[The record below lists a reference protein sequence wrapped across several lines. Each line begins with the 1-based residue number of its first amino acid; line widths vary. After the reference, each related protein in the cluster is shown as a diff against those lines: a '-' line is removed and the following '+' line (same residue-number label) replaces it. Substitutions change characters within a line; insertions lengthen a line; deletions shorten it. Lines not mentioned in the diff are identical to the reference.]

1 MTATR
6 PRPRVAAEVAARVP
20 PGASPRRRP
29 KVDSKV
35 DAMKVKATMDA
46 SEVDAKVK
54 ATEFTPPPSPSTPS
68 AEALSITGRPHLS
81 WTQVSSY
88 QQCPRAFAFKY
99 VERAEPD
106 FVPSSLLFGSAMHEA
121 FAKVHECDM
130 EGLPCPS
137 SAELAGKVSNLLGAS
152 LLPVKYSKGESAE
165 TLHALGQRMVDA
177 FLASPEARPEGQVVC
192 VEDRTSGVIDPQ
204 IPPIEGKVDFVR
216 LTKDGLVLRDYKT
229 ARSRWNPDKVEES
242 APQLRLYATLLDRE
256 LDGWRR
262 ITAMEFVTVTKAAK
276 PVVTT
281 HAVAMRQESVQA
293 CIDQI
298 GQVWD
303 GIRKGVFPTRPGW
316 PCKTCPY
323 ASKCPAA
330 IKPAGATD
338 EP

>member
-1 MTATR
+1 MI
-6 PRPRVAAEVAARVP
+6 
-20 PGASPRRRP
+20 ASRTTEEHSQRSSRSSHSSRSSAS
-29 KVDSKV
+29 DE
-35 DAMKVKATMDA
+35 AM
-46 SEVDAKVK
+46 
-54 ATEFTPPPSPSTPS
+54 
-68 AEALSITGRPHLS
+68 SITGRPYLS

-88 QQCPRAFAFKY
+88 QMCPRAFAY
-99 VERAEPD
+99 RYIEHADAD

-121 FAKVHECDM
+121 FAKVHEHDM
-130 EGLPCPS
+130 EGLPAPS
-137 SAELAGKVSNLLGAS
+137 SEELAGRVTNLLNSS

-192 VEDRTSGVIDPQ
+192 VEDRTSGVIDSQ

-229 ARSRWNPDKVEES
+229 TRSKWNPDKVEES

-256 LDGWRR
+256 LDGWRQV
-262 ITAMEFVTVTKAAK
+262 TSMEFVSITKAAK

-281 HAVAMRQESVQA
+281 HAVAMRHESVQA

-323 ASKCPAA
+323 ASRCPAA
-330 IKPAGATD
+330 INTAGATD
-338 EP
+338 AP

>member
-1 MTATR
+1 MTAIHT
-6 PRPRVAAEVAARVP
+6 VADRT
-20 PGASPRRRP
+20 PRR
-29 KVDSKV
+29 S
-35 DAMKVKATMDA
+35 AA
-46 SEVDAKVK
+46 SGVSSAG
-54 ATEFTPPPSPSTPS
+54 PS
-68 AEALSITGRPHLS
+68 AEAMSITGRPYLS

-88 QQCPRAFAFKY
+88 QQCPRAFAFRY
-99 VERAEPD
+99 VERADPD

-121 FAKVHECDM
+121 FAKVHEHDM
-130 EGLPCPS
+130 EGLPAPS
-137 SAELAGKVSNLLGAS
+137 SEELAGRVTNLLGSS

-165 TLHALGQRMVDA
+165 SLHALSTRMVDA
-177 FLASPEARPEGQVVC
+177 FLASPESRPEGQVVC

-229 ARSRWNPDKVEES
+229 ARSKWNPDKVEES

-256 LDGWRR
+256 LDGWRK

-281 HAVAMRQESVQA
+281 RAVAMKRESVEA

-330 IKPAGATD
+330 IKPTGASD

>member
-1 MTATR
+1 MI
-6 PRPRVAAEVAARVP
+6 
-20 PGASPRRRP
+20 ASRTTEEHSQRSSRSSHSSRSSAS
-29 KVDSKV
+29 DE
-35 DAMKVKATMDA
+35 AM
-46 SEVDAKVK
+46 
-54 ATEFTPPPSPSTPS
+54 
-68 AEALSITGRPHLS
+68 SITGRPYLS

-88 QQCPRAFAFKY
+88 QQCPRAFAFRY

-106 FVPSSLLFGSAMHEA
+106 VVASSLLFGSAMHEA
-121 FAKVHECDM
+121 FAKVHEHDM
-130 EGLPCPS
+130 EGLPAPS
-137 SAELAGKVSNLLGAS
+137 SEELAGRVTNLLGSS

-165 TLHALGQRMVDA
+165 SLHALSTRMVDA
-177 FLASPEARPEGQVVC
+177 FLASPESRPEGQPVC
-192 VEDRTSGVIDPQ
+192 IEDRASGSIDPG
-204 IPPIEGKVDFVR
+204 IPPIEGRVDFVR

-229 ARSRWNPDKVEES
+229 ARSKWNPDKVEES

-256 LDGWRR
+256 LDGWRK

-281 HAVAMRQESVQA
+281 HAVAMKRESVEA

-330 IKPAGATD
+330 IKPAGALD

>member
-1 MTATR
+1 M
-6 PRPRVAAEVAARVP
+6 
-20 PGASPRRRP
+20 
-29 KVDSKV
+29 
-35 DAMKVKATMDA
+35 
-46 SEVDAKVK
+46 
-54 ATEFTPPPSPSTPS
+54 
-68 AEALSITGRPHLS
+68 SITGRPYLS

-88 QQCPRAFAFKY
+88 QQCPRAFAFRY

-121 FAKVHECDM
+121 FAKVHEHDM
-130 EGLPCPS
+130 EGLPAPS
-137 SAELAGKVSNLLGAS
+137 SEELAGRVTNLLGSS

-165 TLHALGQRMVDA
+165 SLHALSTRMVDA
-177 FLASPEARPEGQVVC
+177 FLASPESRPEGQVVC

-229 ARSRWNPDKVEES
+229 ARSKWNPDKVEES

-256 LDGWRR
+256 LDGWRK
-262 ITAMEFVTVTKAAK
+262 ITAMEFVTVTKAK
-276 PVVTT
+276 SPVVTT
-281 HAVAMRQESVQA
+281 HAVAMKRESVEA

-330 IKPAGATD
+330 IKPAGALD

>member
-1 MTATR
+1 MISSISNHPQGPTAKT
-6 PRPRVAAEVAARVP
+6 
-20 PGASPRRRP
+20 PRRNP
-29 KVDSKV
+29 TDGVSSSGV
-35 DAMKVKATMDA
+35 
-46 SEVDAKVK
+46 E
-54 ATEFTPPPSPSTPS
+54 
-68 AEALSITGRPHLS
+68 AEAMSITDRPYLS

-88 QQCPRAFAFKY
+88 QQCPRAFAFRY
-99 VERAEPD
+99 VEHAEPD

-121 FAKVHECDM
+121 FARVHECDM
-130 EGLPCPS
+130 EGLPIPS
-137 SAELAGKVSNLLGAS
+137 SEELAGKVSNLLGAS

-165 TLHALGQRMVDA
+165 TLHALGIRMVEA
-177 FLASPEARPEGQVVC
+177 FLASPESKPEGQPVC
-192 VEDRTSGVIDPQ
+192 IEDRASGSIDPQ

-229 ARSRWNPDKVEES
+229 ARSKWNADKVEEA
-242 APQLRLYATLLDRE
+242 APQLRLYATILDQQ

-262 ITAMEFVTVTKAAK
+262 ITGIEFVTVTKAVK

-281 HAVAMRQESVQA
+281 HEVPMRKESVQA

-303 GIRKGVFPTRPGW
+303 GIRKSVFPTRPGW

-330 IKPAGATD
+330 IKPAGAFD